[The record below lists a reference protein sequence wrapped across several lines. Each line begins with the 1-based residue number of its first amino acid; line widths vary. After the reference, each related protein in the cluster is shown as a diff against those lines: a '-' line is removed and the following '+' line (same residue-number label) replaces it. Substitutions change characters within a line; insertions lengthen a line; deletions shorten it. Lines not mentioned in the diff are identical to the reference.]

1 MNNQQLFRF
10 STIAEY
16 HRAAG
21 LPKPAHPLISV
32 VNMDDITMPIAEIP
46 FSLIFDF
53 YSISLKKAP
62 HTKFRYGQQT
72 GDFDEGVLFFM
83 SPGQLFG
90 IESAFDAATAKKPE
104 GWMILI
110 HPDFLWNTALAKTIK
125 QYEFFSYSVNEA
137 LYLSD
142 KEENM
147 LTAIAHQI
155 EQEYNA
161 NIDRFSQSVIIAQLE
176 LMLTYSERFYQRQFI
191 TRTIASHE
199 LLTRLED
206 YLTNYF
212 NSGALAIQGLPS
224 VSLIAEKLN
233 ISPGYLSGLLKSLTG
248 QSTQQHLHNKLIEL
262 AKEKLS
268 TTRLTISEIAYE
280 LGFEHL
286 QSFSKLFKTK
296 TNLSPMEFRIPPFF
310 QLIMPGSFSP
320 QTVYRIGK
328 CSLDGLKTD
337 RNQRHYQC
345 NQ

>member
-1 MNNQQLFRF
+1 MNNHKLFRF

-32 VNMDDITMPIAEIP
+32 VNMNDITLPVAEIP

-53 YSISLKKAP
+53 YSVSLKKIQHA
-62 HTKFRYGQQT
+62 KFKYGQQT

-90 IESAFDAATAKKPE
+90 IDSPIDTTKVQKPE

-110 HPDFLWNTALAKTIK
+110 HPDFLWNTPLAKTIK

-147 LTAIAHQI
+147 LTTIADLI
-155 EQEYNA
+155 EQEYHT

-176 LMLTYSERFYQRQFI
+176 LLLTYSERFYQRQFI
-191 TRTIASHE
+191 TRKIASHE

-206 YLTNYF
+206 YLTKYF
-212 NSGALAIQGLPS
+212 NSGALAKTGLPS
-224 VSLIAEKLN
+224 VTQIAENLN

-248 QSTQQHLHNKLIEL
+248 QSTQQHLHDKLIDL

-268 TTRLTISEIAYE
+268 TTSLSVSEIAYE

-286 QSFSKLFKTK
+286 QSFSKLFKIK
-296 TNLSPMEFRIPPFF
+296 TSLSPMEFRH
-310 QLIMPGSFSP
+310 SF
-320 QTVYRIGK
+320 
-328 CSLDGLKTD
+328 
-337 RNQRHYQC
+337 N
-345 NQ
+345 